1 MKAERTEAMPERHF
15 PARAEELAGTREFVR
30 ARALAAGCDAET
42 ADDVVLAV
50 DEACQNV
57 IRHAYGGEC
66 DARIELRIERQGKD
80 LVILLRD
87 YAPEV
92 DRHCLLMGRDLDDVR
107 PGGLGTNLIR
117 AIMDEASFLDPPVGR
132 GNLLRM
138 LKRID

>member
-1 MKAERTEAMPERHF
+1 MSGAQRILERRF
-15 PARAEELAGTREFVR
+15 PSQPGELRGVR
-30 ARALAAGCDAET
+30 DAVRDAVLAAGAGEPCAT
-42 ADDVVLAV
+42 DVVMAV

-57 IRHAYGGEC
+57 IRHAYGGDC
-66 DARIELRIERQGKD
+66 DARIELRIEQQGKE

-92 DRHCLLMGRDLDDVR
+92 DRRCLLMGRDLDDVR
-107 PGGLGTNLIR
+107 PGGLGTNFIR

-138 LKRID
+138 VKRVE